1 MADNKNL
8 MKEIGER
15 LRLARQHAGYK
26 TIPDFI
32 HKYKF
37 AKSTYT
43 QYEIG
48 ARSLHVELAIQFA
61 TLFKTNLIWL
71 LTGKGSIDYTN
82 DDLVSSTPEKI
93 SQDEFLS
100 ILTKKSNLPA
110 THYKKTLQKKLNDDD
125 VLILSDILSKIMHCY
140 EKQSMHFDF
149 KHISEITFGIYL
161 DVISKTR
168 DKQEQ
173 KNIIDAAVSTFN
185 RMVRLKQQAG

>member
-1 MADNKNL
+1 MAENKNL

-32 HKYKF
+32 HKHKF

-48 ARSLHVELAIQFA
+48 ARSLHVELAIQFSA
-61 TLFKTNLIWL
+61 LFKTNLIWL
-71 LTGKGSIDYTN
+71 LTGKGSLDYTDN
-82 DDLVSSTPEKI
+82 DLISVTPEKI

-100 ILTKKSNLPA
+100 ILAKKSNLPA
-110 THYKKTLQKKLNDDD
+110 TTYKKTLQKKLNDDD
-125 VLILSDILSKIMHCY
+125 ILVLSDILSKIMQCY
-140 EKQSMHFDF
+140 EKQSIHFDF
-149 KHISEITFGIYL
+149 KHISEITIGIYF

-168 DKQEQ
+168 DRQEQ
-173 KNIIDAAVSTFN
+173 KNIIDTAVSTFN
-185 RMVRLKQQAG
+185 RTIHLKQQTG

>member
-1 MADNKNL
+1 MADNKKL

-15 LRLARQHAGYK
+15 LRLARQNAGYK

-32 HKYKF
+32 QEHKF

-71 LTGKGSIDYTN
+71 LTGKGLIDYTDN
-82 DDLVSSTPEKI
+82 DLVTNVPEKI

-100 ILTKKSNLPA
+100 ILAKKSNIPA
-110 THYKKTLQKKLNDDD
+110 TSYKKTLQKQLNDDD
-125 VLILSDILSKIMHCY
+125 VLILSDILSKIIQCY
-140 EKQSMHFDF
+140 ERQSLPFDF
-149 KHISEITFGIYL
+149 KHISEITFGIYF

-168 DKQEQ
+168 DRQEQ
-173 KNIIDAAVSTFN
+173 KNIIDAAISTFN
-185 RMVRLKQQAG
+185 RMIRFKQQTG